1 MNEDDFINLEEFIS
15 KNEKKFIEVNKMKL
29 KKRKKNIV
37 DKLLSKLYFT
47 LRK

>member
-1 MNEDDFINLEEFIS
+1 MNEDDFINLEEFIN

>member
-1 MNEDDFINLEEFIS
+1 MNEDDFIQLEEFIN
-15 KNEKKFIEVNKMKL
+15 KNEKKFIDANEIKL

>member
-1 MNEDDFINLEEFIS
+1 MNEDDFIQLEDFIN
-15 KNEKKFIEVNKMKL
+15 KNEKKFIDANEIKL